1 MIDEKRFAQM
11 IRSFP
16 EERSK
21 INREYDLK
29 VDDVSIEFVNNH
41 EGKTCLKYASPN
53 LTFMCMSSS
62 PIVSI
67 ERLDIG
73 YRIVTVSGVEYL
85 MLREK
90 K

>member
-1 MIDEKRFAQM
+1 M

-16 EERSK
+16 EEK
-21 INREYDLK
+21 CNIIKKFDLK
-29 VDDVSIEFVNNH
+29 VDNVTIQFVNNH
-41 EGKTCLKYASPN
+41 EGKKCLRYSSPN
-53 LTFMCMSSS
+53 IKFMCMSSS

-73 YRIVTVSGVEYL
+73 YRIVTVNGVEYL
-85 MLREK
+85 MLKEK